1 MALISVLGRLG
12 QTPELVTVGSSE
24 TKMLRFSICESQR
37 QKVGGSWTD
46 VPAWFPC
53 VLFGVQAEWVA
64 RDASKGCWVY
74 VEGELQAQ
82 QWTDREGQ
90 QRSGWQIKC
99 QRARVVGQRQRQ
111 PGEDAPPAR
120 GQRSTGASGGWQAG
134 AAGADIP
141 F

>member
-12 QTPELVTVGSSE
+12 QAPEVVTVGTD

-37 QKVGGSWTD
+37 QKVGGTWTD
-46 VPAWFPC
+46 VPAWYPC

-64 RDASKGCWVY
+64 RDASKGCWIY

-82 QWTDREGQ
+82 QWTDRDGQ
-90 QRSGWQIKC
+90 QRKGWQIKA
-99 QRARVVGQRQRQ
+99 QKARVVGQRQRQ
-111 PGEDAPPAR
+111 PGEDAAPAR
-120 GQRSTGASGGWQAG
+120 GQHSGSAGGWQSAG
-134 AAGADIP
+134 AGAGADIP